1 MTFEEHLKQAIKQQE
16 AKDNV
21 RHEAGQAGRLL
32 LPFRDQQAIRDLVRE
47 IHQHRGER
55 ALD

>member
-1 MTFEEHLKQAIKQQE
+1 MTFEQHLKAAIKRQE

-32 LPFRDQQAIRDLVRE
+32 LPLRDSQQIRDYVRE

>member
-21 RHEAGQAGRLL
+21 RHQTREVRSVL
-32 LPFRDQQAIRDLVRE
+32 LPLRDSQQIRDYIRE
-47 IHQHRGER
+47 ISDHSGER